1 MTPVDLLAQAQGL
14 PVAWA
19 SSRVGQVGGTGV
31 KVLRMDGQPYPEEAH
46 AHAEMLLVL
55 DGELRLSTQG
65 LPRTVAAGQMVIV
78 PAGVAH
84 AVEHGSHGT
93 LLIVS

>member
-1 MTPVDLLAQAQGL
+1 MTPIDLLAQAQGL

-19 SSRVGQVGGTGV
+19 SSLVGQVGGAGV
-31 KVLRMDGQPYPEEAH
+31 KVLRMDGQPYPEETH

-55 DGELRLSTQG
+55 NGELRLSTQG
-65 LPRTVAAGQMVIV
+65 LPLTVAAGQMVLV
-78 PAGVAH
+78 PAGTAH
-84 AVEHGSHGT
+84 AVEPGSHGT